1 MTIRNRLA
9 LAAAIFAFSLGVTFA
24 PAAFA
29 EDPAK
34 TDAMSHGTKAK
45 DSMGKDSMSKDSM
58 SKDSMSKDSMSKDA
72 MGKDS
77 MKKDEMTK

>member
-9 LAAAIFAFSLGVTFA
+9 LAAAIFAFSLAVTLA

-45 DSMGKDSMSKDSM
+45 APMG
-58 SKDSMSKDSMSKDA
+58 KDSMSKDSMSKDA

-77 MKKDEMTK
+77 MKKDETAE

>member
-9 LAAAIFAFSLGVTFA
+9 LAAAILAFSLGVTFA

-34 TDAMSHGTKAK
+34 TDAMSHGTKARIPWAK
-45 DSMGKDSMSKDSM
+45 TQLAK
-58 SKDSMSKDSMSKDA
+58 
-72 MGKDS
+72 
-77 MKKDEMTK
+77 TQ

>member
-9 LAAAIFAFSLGVTFA
+9 LAAGIFAFSLAVTLA

-34 TDAMSHGTKAK
+34 TDAMSHGTKAE
-45 DSMGKDSMSKDSM
+45 DLMGKHSISKDL
-58 SKDSMSKDSMSKDA
+58 MSKDA

-77 MKKDEMTK
+77 MKKDEMAK